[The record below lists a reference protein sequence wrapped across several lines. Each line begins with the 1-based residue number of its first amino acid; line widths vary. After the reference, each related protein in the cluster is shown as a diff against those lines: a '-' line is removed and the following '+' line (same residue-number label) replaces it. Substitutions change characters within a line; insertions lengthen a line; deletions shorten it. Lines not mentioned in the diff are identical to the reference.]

1 MKYHSV
7 KKDKAFFVFLG
18 IEERGFVYWNAIDMR
33 LEGSHLRVS
42 RSDAIANRLPV
53 GTMAKSRSSEAVV
66 VAVIELRIR
75 FLYADQRASNH
86 KIRDNRS
93 IWKRISMFKKFDPSS
108 DVSTSTQVKKSV
120 ERTIKSKLLEK
131 HPNITEELLEELLP
145 KKSPLVQYKVG
156 PHLMLYCRRVEHE
169 DRTPTD
175 EPVLFQHRDGPI
187 LPTLKLVHQYPTLE
201 FRSATVDK
209 GAIPFILGGANIMC
223 PGLTNPGSE
232 MPQDS
237 DDAPGLEKGDGVVI
251 YAEGKEY
258 AIAVAVMTMS
268 SADV

>member
-1 MKYHSV
+1 MLQ
-7 KKDKAFFVFLG
+7 DLG
-18 IEERGFVYWNAIDMR
+18 T
-33 LEGSHLRVS
+33 SLRVS
-42 RSDAIANRLPV
+42 RLDTVDHGRKETANWIVDRT
-53 GTMAKSRSSEAVV
+53 GTYIFYRPHYH
-66 VAVIELRIR
+66 IRLRI
-75 FLYADQRASNH
+75 FYPDHILGLN
-86 KIRDNRS
+86 RDTTNKKTLNS
-93 IWKRISMFKKFDPSS
+93 LWKRIIMFKKFDPSS

-131 HPNITEELLEELLP
+131 HPNITEETLDELLP

-201 FRSATVDK
+201 FRSAYVDK

-268 SADV
+268 SAEV